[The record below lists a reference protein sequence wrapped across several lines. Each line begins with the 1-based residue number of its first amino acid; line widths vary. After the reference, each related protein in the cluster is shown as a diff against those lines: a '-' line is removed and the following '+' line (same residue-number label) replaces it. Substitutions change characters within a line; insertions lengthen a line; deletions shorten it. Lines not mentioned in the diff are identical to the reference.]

1 MITMRFLAPAALLCV
16 LRAGAVSA
24 ESARAD
30 LASTADGTSSLGS
43 AVLTESP
50 DGLQVS
56 VHVTGAP
63 AGKHGVHIH
72 QYGRCGDRGNDAGG
86 HFNPDNT
93 AHGFAPSDGTAKA
106 HPGDMGNIEV
116 GADGDG
122 RVSVFLPGAT
132 LAGGKYGVAG
142 RAIVLHEKEDDFGQP
157 TGNAGGR
164 IACGPILITKVLGD
178 KSQSDAPAPAKSAP
192 AKEAPKPAKRP

>member
-1 MITMRFLAPAALLCV
+1 MAMMRVVLMAAAVCAASAPSAW
-16 LRAGAVSA
+16 A

-30 LASTADGTSSLGS
+30 IISTADGSTSLGS

-50 DGLQVS
+50 DGLQIA

-63 AGKHGVHIH
+63 AGNHAIHIH

-93 AHGFAPSDGTAKA
+93 SHGFVPTDGIAKA
-106 HPGDMGNIEV
+106 HTGDMGNIEV

-122 RVSVFLPGAT
+122 RLSVFLPGVT
-132 LAGGKYGVAG
+132 LAGGKHSVAG
-142 RAIVLHEKEDDFGQP
+142 RTIVLHEKADDFGQP

-164 IACGPILITKVLGD
+164 AGCGPILFTKVLGD
-178 KSQSDAPAPAKSAP
+178 KSDSEPAPAAKS
-192 AKEAPKPAKRP
+192 R